1 MPTQST
7 MPALDAEAER
17 RCRNSFARQQ
27 AMTTI
32 GASILS
38 VAAGE
43 VELAMPFS
51 EKYTQQHGFIHAG
64 IITMLCDTA
73 CGFAA
78 LSLMPDDAAVLT
90 TEFKVN
96 LLSPAKGERFIANGR
111 VVRPGKK
118 LMVCLG
124 EVFAEEAGRR
134 KQVAL
139 MTASMMVMDT
149 STGLKD

>member
-1 MPTQST
+1 MSIDPH
-7 MPALDAEAER
+7 AETRVRA
-17 RCRNSFARQQ
+17 SFARQP
-27 AMTTI
+27 AMIEI
-32 GASILS
+32 GAS
-38 VAAGE
+38 VAAVRAGE
-43 VELAMPFS
+43 VELVMPFS
-51 EKYTQQHGFIHAG
+51 ERFTQQHGFVHAG
-64 IITMLCDTA
+64 IITMLGDTA

-78 LSLMPDDAAVLT
+78 LSLMPADAAVLT

-96 LLSPAKGERFIANGR
+96 LLSPAKGERFVALGR

-124 EVFAEEAGRR
+124 EVFAEDGGQR

-149 STGLKD
+149 SIGLRD

>member
-1 MPTQST
+1 MTR
-7 MPALDAEAER
+7 LDPKAEQ
-17 RCRNSFARQQ
+17 RCRASFARQQ
-27 AMTTI
+27 AMATI

-43 VELAMPFS
+43 VEIAMPFS
-51 EKYTQQHGFIHAG
+51 GKVTQQHGFVHAG
-64 IITMLCDTA
+64 VITMLCDTA

-78 LSLMPDDAAVLT
+78 LSLMPEDAAVLT

-96 LLSPAKGERFIANGR
+96 LLSPAKGERFVAHGK

-124 EVFAEEAGRR
+124 EVFAEENGKR

>member
-1 MPTQST
+1 MTAVDP
-7 MPALDAEAER
+7 DVER
-17 RCRNSFARQQ
+17 RCRASFARQQ
-27 AMTTI
+27 AMSTI
-32 GASILS
+32 GASVLS

-51 EKYTQQHGFIHAG
+51 EQFTQQHGFMHAG
-64 IITMLCDTA
+64 IVTMLCDTA

-78 LSLMPDDAAVLT
+78 LSLMPADAAVLT

-96 LLSPAKGERFIANGR
+96 LLSPARGERFIAHGR

-124 EVFAEEAGRR
+124 EVFAEEGGKR

-149 STGLKD
+149 STGLRD

>member
-1 MPTQST
+1 MT
-7 MPALDAEAER
+7 ALNLQRER
-17 RCRNSFARQQ
+17 RCRDSFQRQQ

-32 GASILS
+32 GASVLS
-38 VAAGE
+38 IAAGE

-51 EKYTQQHGFIHAG
+51 ERLTQQHGFIHAG

-78 LSLMPDDAAVLT
+78 LSLMPADAAVLT

-111 VVRPGKK
+111 VVRAGKN
-118 LMVCLG
+118 LTVCLG
-124 EVFAEEAGRR
+124 EVFAEEGGRR

-139 MTASMMVMDT
+139 MTASMMAVDT
-149 STGLKD
+149 SSGLRD

>member
-1 MPTQST
+1 MAGFQPKNPDYRAVSIGTF
-7 MPALDAEAER
+7 EAQR
-17 RCRNSFARQQ
+17 
-27 AMTTI
+27 AMKTLGI
-32 GASILS
+32 SITRLQP
-38 VAAGE
+38 GE
-43 VELAMPFS
+43 VDLAMDYSQEF
-51 EKYTQQHGFIHAG
+51 TQQHGFIHAG
-64 IITMLCDTA
+64 IVTMLCDTA

-78 LSLMPDDAAVLT
+78 LSLMPEDAAVLT

-96 LLSPAKGERFIANGR
+96 LLSPAKGERLIAHGR

-149 STGLKD
+149 STGLRD

>member
-1 MPTQST
+1 MT
-7 MPALDAEAER
+7 ALDPQIEK
-17 RCRNSFARQQ
+17 RCRDSFARQQ
-27 AMTTI
+27 AMQTI
-32 GASILS
+32 NASVLS

-43 VELAMPFS
+43 VELVMPFS
-51 EKYTQQHGFIHAG
+51 EKLTQQHGFVHAG

-78 LSLMPDDAAVLT
+78 LSLMPEDAAVLT

-96 LLSPAKGERFIANGR
+96 LLSPAKGERFIAHGR

-124 EVFAEEAGRR
+124 EVFVEEAGRR

-149 STGLKD
+149 STGLRD

>member
-1 MPTQST
+1 M
-7 MPALDAEAER
+7 
-17 RCRNSFARQQ
+17 
-27 AMTTI
+27 MTTI
-32 GASILS
+32 GAAVRS
-38 VAAGE
+38 VDAGVVGLE
-43 VELAMPFS
+43 MPFDA
-51 EKYTQQHGFIHAG
+51 KLTQQHGFMHAG
-64 IITMLCDTA
+64 AITTLCDTA

-78 LSLMPDDAAVLT
+78 LSLMSEGTAVLT

-96 LLSPAKGERFIANGR
+96 LLSPAKGERFIALGR

-124 EVFAEEAGRR
+124 EVFAEENGKR

-149 STGLKD
+149 STGLRD

>member
-1 MPTQST
+1 MP
-7 MPALDAEAER
+7 LDPQTEK
-17 RCRNSFARQQ
+17 RCRDAFSRQP
-27 AMTTI
+27 MMVTI
-32 GASILS
+32 GASVRS
-38 VAAGE
+38 VDAGV
-43 VELAMPFS
+43 VELEMPFS
-51 EKYTQQHGFIHAG
+51 ANLTQQHGFIHAG
-64 IITMLCDTA
+64 AITTLCDTA

-78 LSLMPDDAAVLT
+78 LSLMPESAAVLT

-96 LLSPAKGERFIANGR
+96 LLSPARGERFIAHGR

-124 EVFAEEAGRR
+124 EVFAEEGGKR

-149 STGLKD
+149 STGLRD

>member
-1 MPTQST
+1 MDPKTDQ
-7 MPALDAEAER
+7 
-17 RCRNSFARQQ
+17 RCRDSVARQQ
-27 AMTTI
+27 AMITI
-32 GASILS
+32 GASVLS
-38 VAAGE
+38 VAPGE
-43 VELAMPFS
+43 VELVMPFS
-51 EKYTQQHGFIHAG
+51 GKLTQQHGFIHAG
-64 IITMLCDTA
+64 IVTMLVDTA

-78 LSLMPDDAAVLT
+78 LSLMPEDAAVLT

-96 LLSPAKGERFIANGR
+96 LLSPAKGERFIARGK

-124 EVFAEEAGRR
+124 EVFAEDGGKR

>member
-1 MPTQST
+1 MTAVDP
-7 MPALDAEAER
+7 DVER
-17 RCRNSFARQQ
+17 RCRDSFARQQ
-27 AMTTI
+27 AMSAI
-32 GASILS
+32 GASVLS

-51 EKYTQQHGFIHAG
+51 EQFTQQHGFIHAG
-64 IITMLCDTA
+64 IVTMLCDTA

-78 LSLMPDDAAVLT
+78 LSLMPADAAVLT

-96 LLSPAKGERFIANGR
+96 LLSPARGERFIAHGR

-124 EVFAEEAGRR
+124 EVFAEEDGKR
-134 KQVAL
+134 KQIAL

-149 STGLKD
+149 STGLRD

>member
-1 MPTQST
+1 MTR
-7 MPALDAEAER
+7 LDPQAEK
-17 RCRNSFARQQ
+17 RCRDSFARQQ
-27 AMTTI
+27 AMLTI
-32 GASILS
+32 GASMLS

-51 EKYTQQHGFIHAG
+51 EKLTQQHGFVHAG

-78 LSLMPDDAAVLT
+78 LSLMPQDAAVLT

-96 LLSPAKGERFIANGR
+96 LLSPAKGERFIAHGR
-111 VVRPGKK
+111 VVRPGKN

-124 EVFAEEAGRR
+124 EVFAEEAGKR

>member
-1 MPTQST
+1 MT
-7 MPALDAEAER
+7 ALDPKVER
-17 RCRNSFARQQ
+17 RCRDSFARQQ

-32 GASILS
+32 GASVLS

-43 VELAMPFS
+43 VELALPFA
-51 EKYTQQHGFIHAG
+51 ERLTQQHGFIHAG

-78 LSLMPDDAAVLT
+78 LSLMPEDAAVLT

-96 LLSPAKGERFIANGR
+96 LLSPAKGERFIAHGR

-124 EVFAEEAGRR
+124 EVFAEEGGKR

-139 MTASMMVMDT
+139 MTASMMVMNT
-149 STGLKD
+149 STGLRD

>member
-1 MPTQST
+1 MTV
-7 MPALDAEAER
+7 LDPKADK
-17 RCRNSFARQQ
+17 RCRDSFARMRTM
-27 AMTTI
+27 ATI
-32 GASILS
+32 GASVLS
-38 VAAGE
+38 VAPGE
-43 VELAMPFS
+43 VELVMPFADGL
-51 EKYTQQHGFIHAG
+51 TQQHGFIHAG
-64 IITMLCDTA
+64 IITTLVDTA

-78 LSLMPDDAAVLT
+78 LSLMPEDAAVLT

-96 LLSPAKGERFIANGR
+96 LLSPAKGERFIARGK

-124 EVFAEEAGRR
+124 EVFAEEDGKR

-149 STGLKD
+149 STGLRD

>member
-1 MPTQST
+1 M
-7 MPALDAEAER
+7 AVLDPKAER
-17 RCRNSFARQQ
+17 RCRDSFARQQ

-32 GASILS
+32 GATVES
-38 VAAGE
+38 VAAGA
-43 VELAMPFS
+43 VEIAMPFS
-51 EKYTQQHGFIHAG
+51 DKFTQQHGFIHAG
-64 IITMLCDTA
+64 IVTMLCDTA

-78 LSLMPDDAAVLT
+78 LSLMPENAAVLT

-96 LLSPAKGERFIANGR
+96 LLSPARGERFIAHGR
-111 VVRPGKK
+111 VVRPGRK

-124 EVFAEEAGRR
+124 EVFAEEAGKR

-149 STGLKD
+149 ASGLRD

>member
-1 MPTQST
+1 MTT
-7 MPALDAEAER
+7 LDPQAEK
-17 RCRNSFARQQ
+17 RCRDSFARQQ
-27 AMTTI
+27 AMQTI
-32 GASILS
+32 NASVLS

-43 VELAMPFS
+43 VELVMPFS
-51 EKYTQQHGFIHAG
+51 EKLTQQHGFVHAG

-78 LSLMPDDAAVLT
+78 LSLMPEDAAVLT

-96 LLSPAKGERFIANGR
+96 LLSPAKGERFIAHGR

-124 EVFAEEAGRR
+124 EVFAEDAGKR

-139 MTASMMVMDT
+139 MTASMMVMET
-149 STGLKD
+149 STGLRD